1 MENGND
7 VVINAPEN
15 SDKNIYIDALK
26 LNGQNYTKNYYTH
39 GDLMNG
45 AKIDVKMSA
54 TPNTQRGT
62 AEEDL
67 PYSFTKELAAKNNK

>member
-1 MENGND
+1 MD
-7 VVINAPEN
+7 
-15 SDKNIYIDALK
+15 
-26 LNGQNYTKNYYTH
+26 
-39 GDLMNG
+39 G

-67 PYSFTKELAAKNNK
+67 PYSFSKEMATKK